1 MSLLKIGVVAA
12 LAYGL
17 YRYVAAR
24 SGGETLS
31 RAAFASGESTP
42 GATDVRNAGPAAMAD
57 AQPKWDKVDEASD
70 ESYPASDS
78 PASNRFT

>member
-1 MSLLKIGVVAA
+1 MSLFKIGIFSAV
-12 LAYGL
+12 AYGL

-24 SGGETLS
+24 SDGETP

-42 GATDVRNAGPAAMAD
+42 GATDVRNAGPAAMAGE
-57 AQPKWDKVDEASD
+57 QPKWDKVDQASD
-70 ESYPASDS
+70 ESYPASDP